1 MIHCNNCR
9 QKFYIMNEG
18 SEMEGQLIKCKHC
31 NNQWI
36 HESRTKYLENRLA
49 ELNKDLDDT
58 ENKINLKKKEHHEKI
73 NQLQNDLKN
82 KTEEFD
88 KQVLLQEKVVLFES
102 RLKNTDKINSEE
114 LELGNEINKIQN
126 KIKKTSENILT
137 QNNDIEKKTNYIE
150 TKITSYK
157 NEHIEKENKHLNQ
170 QISENDSSEIININK
185 NLSKSDKHTKN
196 QSEDNKK
203 IKKFRFF
210 SPGFIK

>member
-1 MIHCNNCR
+1 
-9 QKFYIMNEG
+9 MNEG

-185 NLSKSDKHTKN
+185 NLSKSEKYTKN

>member
-1 MIHCNNCR
+1 MIHCNSCR
-9 QKFYIMNEG
+9 QKFYIMNDG
-18 SEMEGQLIKCKHC
+18 SELEGQLIKCKHC

-58 ENKINLKKKEHHEKI
+58 ENKINLKKKEHHAKI

-82 KTEEFD
+82 KKEEFD
-88 KQVLLQEKVVLFES
+88 KQALLQEKVNLFEN

-126 KIKKTSENILT
+126 RIKKTSENILT
-137 QNNDIEKKTNYIE
+137 QNNDIEKKTNYLN
-150 TKITSYK
+150 TKITSY
-157 NEHIEKENKHLNQ
+157 NSEYIEKENKHLNE

-185 NLSKSDKHTKN
+185 NLNKSEN

>member
-185 NLSKSDKHTKN
+185 NLSKSEKYTKN